1 MRFYAYSRFVGHR
14 KSEFSSQSVA
24 SGLVARA
31 QRGDAA
37 AMSAIVEAV
46 RPVVYSHAIRML
58 RNQDDAQDVCQET
71 FLKAFAGL
79 RSFDSER
86 PLLPWIL
93 KICRNCCIDAVRA
106 RKRGPEADDAME
118 NRADERS
125 ATVHDTVAD
134 SLRDQEL
141 SSAID
146 RLPGR
151 YREIMTMRHVHS
163 MEINEIA
170 DRLDRPEG
178 TVKSWLFRARAL
190 LKKDL
195 SPAMV

>member
-1 MRFYAYSRFVGHR
+1 MGHR
-14 KSEFSSQSVA
+14 KSETRSLHVDCS
-24 SGLVARA
+24 LVARA
-31 QRGDAA
+31 QRGDTV
-37 AMSAIVEAV
+37 AMSGIVEAL
-46 RPVVYSHAIRML
+46 RPVVYSHAFRML
-58 RNQDDAQDVCQET
+58 RNSDDAHDVCQET
-71 FLKAFAGL
+71 FLKAFTGL
-79 RSFDSER
+79 RNFDPER

-106 RKRGPEADDAME
+106 RKRGPDTDEAME
-118 NRADERS
+118 NRADER
-125 ATVHDTVAD
+125 ATNVHDAVAD
-134 SLRDQEL
+134 TLRDEEL
-141 SSAID
+141 TSAID

-170 DRLDRPEG
+170 DRLHRPEG

-190 LKKDL
+190 LRKDL